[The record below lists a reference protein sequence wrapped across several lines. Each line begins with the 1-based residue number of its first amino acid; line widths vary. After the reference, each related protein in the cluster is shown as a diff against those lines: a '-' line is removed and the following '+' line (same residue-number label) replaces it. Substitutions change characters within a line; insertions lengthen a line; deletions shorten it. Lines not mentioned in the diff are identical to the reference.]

1 MVVVGAVDVAS
12 GMAAHSVDYDN
23 KENHVNQVDDGVGA
37 AHPSMRTLGFRS
49 CCQSENADGKYCAE
63 RRLGR
68 GGNRYAAEVGNCR
81 DERNDGRLE
90 LAYNVLIQAKNTPH
104 TT

>member
-1 MVVVGAVDVAS
+1 MVLALRIQRCER
-12 GMAAHSVDYDN
+12 SV
-23 KENHVNQVDDGVGA
+23 
-37 AHPSMRTLGFRS
+37 RS

-90 LAYNVLIQAKNTPH
+90 LAYNVLIQAKNYAAH
-104 TT
+104 HVEQAFEKAVSGGVEQVEVAIDQRRDCGR